1 MSQVVSAPLSA
12 AILEKVERRALIA
25 AVSEALA
32 DSRPDIP
39 HQEVRAE
46 ILADIEVLERQ
57 IVASLAT

>member
-32 DSRPDIP
+32 DPRPDIP
-39 HQEVRAE
+39 HQEVHAE